1 VDIRVPRPNIRIN
14 PRAKYKIGEHVKRK
28 RLELGMDQED
38 VATFLG
44 IDIHTLIA
52 WEHGT
57 VPLKRQTP
65 KIVEFLGY
73 DPYEIAAAI

>member
-1 VDIRVPRPNIRIN
+1 
-14 PRAKYKIGEHVKRK
+14 
-28 RLELGMDQED
+28 MDQED